1 MTKRARPGQDA
12 DGTFEH
18 TERPRRTTLAIVAR
32 AAGVSL
38 PTVSKVLNG
47 HPDVAADTRARVQ
60 RILREQDYAPPAKR
74 QRTPGRT
81 VALVF
86 ANVVSA
92 YAAELLRGVTDGGAE
107 CGVDIVVSGVPDSD
121 GEPGAAPADSW
132 ARQLTRAGR
141 EGIIVVTPRLTSEQ
155 ITAFERARIPLVV
168 IDPVNLPREDVT
180 SVGATNWAGGV
191 SATEHLI
198 DLGHR
203 RIAFVGGP
211 QRASSSQARLH
222 GYRAALE
229 DAALTVDA
237 DLVTHGTFHYEEA
250 YDLGLQLLKRSQPPT
265 AIFAASDVTAF
276 GVMEAARAVGLRVP
290 DELSIVGFDDTFIAA
305 WSTPPLTTVHAPLRD
320 MGRVAIRTLMRLVAG
335 ETLDSYHVELATHL
349 VVRGSTGPPLT
360 PDCAR
365 RSTRR
370 SSRQNA

>member
-1 MTKRARPGQDA
+1 MTKPG
-12 DGTFEH
+12 
-18 TERPRRTTLAIVAR
+18 RPRSHPDRTSEPAVRPERTTLAIVAR

-47 HPDVAADTRARVQ
+47 RPDVAADTRAHVE
-60 RILREQDYAPPAKR
+60 RILREHDYAAPAKR
-74 QRTPGRT
+74 RRTQGRT
-81 VALVF
+81 VGLVF
-86 ANVVSA
+86 ANMVSA
-92 YAAELLRGVTDGGAE
+92 YAAELIRGVTDGGSE
-107 CGVDIVVSGVPDSD
+107 SGVDVVVGRALD
-121 GEPGAAPADSW
+121 GDGQLGAAPPDSW
-132 ARQLTRAGR
+132 ARQLANAGR
-141 EGIIVVTPRLTSEQ
+141 EGIILVTPRLTSRQ
-155 ITAFERARIPLVV
+155 VASFERARIPLVV
-168 IDPVNLPREDVT
+168 IDPINLPREDVT

-198 DLGHR
+198 ALGHR

-211 QRASSSQARLH
+211 QQAASSQARLH

-229 DAALTVDA
+229 NAALAVDA
-237 DLVTHGTFHYEEA
+237 DLVTHGNFHYDQA
-250 YDLGLQLLKRSQPPT
+250 YHLGLQLLKRPDPPT

-276 GVMEAARAVGLRVP
+276 GVMEAARTAGLRIP

-349 VVRGSTGPPLT
+349 VVRGSTGRPPNS
-360 PDCAR
+360 DRVRRSAR
-365 RSTRR
+365 RS
-370 SSRQNA
+370 SNDA

>member
-1 MTKRARPGQDA
+1 MTKPARSRKDPDRTSEPA
-12 DGTFEH
+12 V
-18 TERPRRTTLAIVAR
+18 RPTRTTLAIVAR

-47 HPDVAADTRARVQ
+47 HADVAADTRARVE
-60 RILREQDYAPPAKR
+60 RILREHDYRPPATR
-74 QRTPGRT
+74 RRTQGRT

-86 ANVVSA
+86 TNLVSA
-92 YAAELLRGVTDGGAE
+92 YAAELIRGVTDGGSE
-107 CGVDIVVSGVPDSD
+107 PGVDVVVSRFPDSD
-121 GEPGAAPADSW
+121 GQHRAAPRDSW
-132 ARQLTRAGR
+132 ARQLAKAGR
-141 EGIIVVTPRLTSEQ
+141 EGIIVVTPTLTSQQ
-155 ITAFERARIPLVV
+155 IASFERARIPLVV
-168 IDPVNLPREDVT
+168 IDPIDLPREDVT

-229 DAALTVDA
+229 NAALTVDPN
-237 DLVTHGTFHYEEA
+237 LVTHGTFRYDEA
-250 YDLGLQLLKRSQPPT
+250 CELGLQLLQRPHPPT

-276 GVMEAARAVGLRVP
+276 GVMEAARAAGLRVP

-320 MGRVAIRTLMRLVAG
+320 MGRVAIRTLLRLVAG

-349 VVRGSTGPPLT
+349 VVRASTGPPPT
-360 PDCAR
+360 ADRGR
-365 RSTRR
+365 RSARR
-370 SSRQNA
+370 SSRHGT

>member
-1 MTKRARPGQDA
+1 MTKPARSRKDTDRTSEPAG
-12 DGTFEH
+12 
-18 TERPRRTTLAIVAR
+18 RPRRTTLAIVAR

-47 HPDVAADTRARVQ
+47 HPDVAADTRAHVE
-60 RILREQDYAPPAKR
+60 RILREHAYAPTAKR
-74 QRTPGRT
+74 RRPPGRT

-86 ANVVSA
+86 HNLVSP
-92 YAAELLRGVTDGGAE
+92 YAAELIRGVTDGGSE
-107 CGVDIVVSGVPDSD
+107 SGVDVVVSRVPDSE
-121 GEPGAAPADSW
+121 GQHGAAAGDSW
-132 ARQLTRAGR
+132 ARQLVKAGR
-141 EGIIVVTPRLTSEQ
+141 EGIIVVTPRLTSQ
-155 ITAFERARIPLVV
+155 HIAAFERARIPLVV

-191 SATEHLI
+191 SATKHLI

-229 DAALTVDA
+229 NAALTVDA
-237 DLVTHGTFHYEEA
+237 NLVTHGTFHYDEA
-250 YDLGLQLLKRSQPPT
+250 YNLGLQLLERPRPPT

-276 GVMEAARAVGLRVP
+276 GVMEAARAAGLRVP

-349 VVRGSTGPPLT
+349 VVRGSTGPPPT
-360 PDCAR
+360 PDRVRRSAR
-365 RSTRR
+365 RNSAHDT
-370 SSRQNA
+370 

>member
-1 MTKRARPGQDA
+1 MTKPG
-12 DGTFEH
+12 
-18 TERPRRTTLAIVAR
+18 RPRSHPDRTSEPAVRPERTTLAIVAR

-47 HPDVAADTRARVQ
+47 RPDVAADTRAHVE
-60 RILREQDYAPPAKR
+60 RILREHDYAAPAKR
-74 QRTPGRT
+74 RRTQGRT
-81 VALVF
+81 IGLVF
-86 ANVVSA
+86 ANMVSA
-92 YAAELLRGVTDGGAE
+92 YAAELIRGVTDGGSE
-107 CGVDIVVSGVPDSD
+107 SGVDVVVGRALD
-121 GEPGAAPADSW
+121 GDGQLGAAPPDSW
-132 ARQLTRAGR
+132 ARQLANAGR
-141 EGIIVVTPRLTSEQ
+141 EGIILVTPRLTSRQ
-155 ITAFERARIPLVV
+155 VASFERARIPLVV
-168 IDPVNLPREDVT
+168 IDPINLPREDVT

-198 DLGHR
+198 ALGHR

-211 QRASSSQARLH
+211 QQAASSQARLH

-229 DAALTVDA
+229 NAALAVDA
-237 DLVTHGTFHYEEA
+237 DLVTHGNFHYDQA
-250 YDLGLQLLKRSQPPT
+250 YHLGLQLLKRPDPPT

-276 GVMEAARAVGLRVP
+276 GVMEAARTAGLRIP

-349 VVRGSTGPPLT
+349 VVRGSTGRPLNS
-360 PDCAR
+360 DRVRRSAR
-365 RSTRR
+365 RSSNDT
-370 SSRQNA
+370 

>member
-1 MTKRARPGQDA
+1 MTKSG
-12 DGTFEH
+12 
-18 TERPRRTTLAIVAR
+18 RPRSHPDRTSEPAVRPERTTLAIVAR

-47 HPDVAADTRARVQ
+47 RPDVAADTRAHVE
-60 RILREQDYAPPAKR
+60 RILREHDYAPPAR
-74 QRTPGRT
+74 RRRTQGRT
-81 VALVF
+81 VGLVF
-86 ANVVSA
+86 ANMVSA
-92 YAAELLRGVTDGGAE
+92 YAAELIRGVTDGGSE
-107 CGVDIVVSGVPDSD
+107 SGVDVVVGRALD
-121 GEPGAAPADSW
+121 GDGQLGAAPPDSW
-132 ARQLTRAGR
+132 ARQLANAGR
-141 EGIIVVTPRLTSEQ
+141 EGIILVTPRLTSRQ
-155 ITAFERARIPLVV
+155 IASFERARIPLVV
-168 IDPVNLPREDVT
+168 IDPINLPREDVT

-198 DLGHR
+198 ALGHR

-211 QRASSSQARLH
+211 QQAASSQARLH

-229 DAALTVDA
+229 NAALAVDA
-237 DLVTHGTFHYEEA
+237 DLVTHGNFQYDQA
-250 YDLGLQLLKRSQPPT
+250 YHLGLQLLKRPDPPT

-276 GVMEAARAVGLRVP
+276 GVMEAARTAGLRVP

-349 VVRGSTGPPLT
+349 VVRGSTGRPPNS
-360 PDCAR
+360 DRVRRSAR
-365 RSTRR
+365 RSSNDT
-370 SSRQNA
+370 